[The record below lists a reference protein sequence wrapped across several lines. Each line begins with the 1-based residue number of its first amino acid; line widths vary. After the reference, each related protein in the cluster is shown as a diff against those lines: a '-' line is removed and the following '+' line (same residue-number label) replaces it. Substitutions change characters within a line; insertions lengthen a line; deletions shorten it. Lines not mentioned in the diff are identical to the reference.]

1 MPIHMF
7 SHMFS
12 HVSSAKR
19 RLKPGNMFSQ
29 KLRQK
34 FGQLL
39 TRLQPL
45 LSRRWLWVSTV
56 ILIAAVAAPTLAS
69 AAVTGKPP
77 VKQKN
82 TIITLRDGIIVY
94 SAPGQNYRPLAIL
107 PDKAVLIASSKLVKS
122 KQGDFYKVLVSLS
135 PKQRAIG
142 YIPTTAEV
150 RLNSSVETVDS
161 DELEK
166 FGPIALVNK
175 AVQVS
180 YSRFINS
187 EYELSVG
194 YMKYLS
200 PGFYVKGL
208 AGEFV
213 AIDSTGVLAGF
224 EIGNDALLFNNIS
237 AQLSYSAGIF
247 RPGQAGGVFVGS
259 KSLNGFAQ
267 GIVALRY
274 NLRGVASASLGGT
287 QIVLLN
293 ANNSYVTYGANLTL
307 EIGL

>member
-1 MPIHMF
+1 MALAI
-7 SHMFS
+7 
-12 HVSSAKR
+12 
-19 RLKPGNMFSQ
+19 
-29 KLRQK
+29 
-34 FGQLL
+34 
-39 TRLQPL
+39 
-45 LSRRWLWVSTV
+45 
-56 ILIAAVAAPTLAS
+56 IAAPLAARSEGAS
-69 AAVTGKPP
+69 KPP
-77 VKQKN
+77 AKQKN

-94 SAPGQNYRPLAIL
+94 SAPGQNYRPLAVL
-107 PDKAVLIASSKLVKS
+107 PDKAVLIASSKVVKG
-122 KQGDFYKVLVSLS
+122 KRGDFYKVLVSLS

-150 RLNSSVETVDS
+150 RLNSSVETIDS

-175 AVQVS
+175 AVQIS

-200 PGFYVKGL
+200 PGFYIKGL
-208 AGEFV
+208 AGDFV
-213 AIDSTGVLAGF
+213 SIDSSGSLAGF

-237 AQLSYSAGIF
+237 VQLSYSAGF
-247 RPGQAGGVFVGS
+247 FLPSQSGGVFVGS
-259 KSLNGFAQ
+259 KSVNGFAQ

-293 ANNSYVTYGANLTL
+293 ANNSYVTYGTNLTL

>member
-1 MPIHMF
+1 MVGHMLG
-7 SHMFS
+7 HM
-12 HVSSAKR
+12 
-19 RLKPGNMFSQ
+19 
-29 KLRQK
+29 
-34 FGQLL
+34 
-39 TRLQPL
+39 
-45 LSRRWLWVSTV
+45 LSRRFGHQCAH
-56 ILIAAVAAPTLAS
+56 ILGQIFGQRLNQIFETAFLRTHSYQRVLLSAVMALAIIAAPHAARSESTS
-69 AAVTGKPP
+69 KPRA
-77 VKQKN
+77 KQKN

-94 SAPGQNYRPLAIL
+94 SAPGQNYRPLAVL
-107 PDKAVLIASSKLVKS
+107 PDKAVLIASSKVVKG
-122 KQGDFYKVLVSLS
+122 KRGDFYKVLVTLS

-150 RLNSSVETVDS
+150 RLNSSVETIDS

-175 AVQVS
+175 AVQIS

-187 EYELSVG
+187 EYELSIG

-200 PGFYVKGL
+200 PGFYIKGL
-208 AGEFV
+208 AGDFV
-213 AIDSTGVLAGF
+213 SINSSGSLAGF

-237 AQLSYSAGIF
+237 AQLSYSAGF
-247 RPGQAGGVFVGS
+247 FLPSQSGGVFVGS
-259 KSLNGFAQ
+259 KSVNGFAQ

-274 NLRGVASASLGGT
+274 NLHGVASASLGGT

>member
-1 MPIHMF
+1 MLGHTL
-7 SHMFS
+7 S
-12 HVSSAKR
+12 R
-19 RLKPGNMFSQ
+19 
-29 KLRQK
+29 K
-34 FGQLL
+34 FGRRFGHRCAHILGQIFGQ
-39 TRLQPL
+39 RLSQIFETAFLRPDSHRRVL
-45 LSRRWLWVSTV
+45 LSAVMALA
-56 ILIAAVAAPTLAS
+56 IIAAPLAARSEGAS
-69 AAVTGKPP
+69 KPP
-77 VKQKN
+77 AKQKN

-94 SAPGQNYRPLAIL
+94 SAPGQNYRPLAVL
-107 PDKAVLIASSKLVKS
+107 PDKAVLIASSKVVKG
-122 KQGDFYKVLVSLS
+122 KRGDFYKVLVSLS

-150 RLNSSVETVDS
+150 RLNSSVETIDS

-175 AVQVS
+175 AVQIS

-200 PGFYVKGL
+200 PGFYIKGL
-208 AGEFV
+208 AGDFV
-213 AIDSTGVLAGF
+213 SIDSSGSLAGF

-237 AQLSYSAGIF
+237 AQLSYSAGF
-247 RPGQAGGVFVGS
+247 FLPSQSGGVFVGS